1 MRSSSKPSS
10 PAICAR
16 QPLQDYVAQNRAA
29 LDTTRYAS
37 IYIHAM
43 TPKRLR
49 SFYLDPELS
58 EAMKILKDRDGIA
71 EAEQVRRAL
80 KEWLERKGVLKKP
93 VKK

>member
-1 MRSSSKPSS
+1 
-10 PAICAR
+10 
-16 QPLQDYVAQNRAA
+16 
-29 LDTTRYAS
+29 
-37 IYIHAM
+37 M